1 MGELCLLG
9 YPIMTIPVWDKFGH
23 KSGRL
28 FHLNIQARKIQIH
41 KKIYPSKGEG
51 TPAIRQ
57 MKVEPNGRE
66 GREKCFPTYL
76 LQ

>member
-1 MGELCLLG
+1 
-9 YPIMTIPVWDKFGH
+9 MTIPVWDKFGH

-51 TPAIRQ
+51 TQATALSKKR
-57 MKVEPNGRE
+57 V
-66 GREKCFPTYL
+66 T
-76 LQ
+76 